1 MNLWFCFIGCVC
13 VLLPVICSAGVVV
26 TQNVAPGAT
35 SWPGSPIIQTVTNPA
50 SAPPRRLRV
59 GLRAGGQ
66 TSVGE
71 SFNAVGG
78 CTNYCQTFTI
88 TTTNYVLQTISIY
101 AGGGTGTA
109 PGTNI
114 TLRLFDLGTQTP
126 PNPSPY
132 TAGSDLFNSGNGF
145 PITYTPQTVGVLQF
159 DFTGD
164 DQVTLT
170 NGHMYAFEM
179 NGVLNS
185 SPILWQRTIS
195 DSYSGGAAYRN
206 RSWINGNNARE
217 FALAVYANVIASTN
231 VTTNTFSGPNGIVF
245 HTFTAP
251 LRAVGCSSA
260 PEASNGINQ
269 DGANPGAGLA
279 LSGGVLCGTTLNGGA
294 LRPVG
299 QIMLATRRRAQG
311 AGTAFY
317 MSADG
322 TNFNVICSFA
332 NAPDA
337 NNPQEEFSVSGNRF
351 FGTSFGGGNNSAGT
365 VFVGQT
371 NGSVSLLRSFAAV
384 HADTATNSGGASP
397 SALLA
402 LSGGVLYGTTTAG
415 GAAANGAIFS
425 LTTTGATFS
434 VLNNFSVL
442 DSQTG
447 TNTDGAVPW
456 GGLILSGDKLYGT
469 ASAGGAGGNGVV
481 FFIRTNGANFT
492 TLYNFL
498 PMDTLAATNTDGA
511 IPFGGLVLSNGTLY
525 GATFAG
531 GFGRRGTI
539 FSLQTNGL
547 GFTVLHHFTATGSIT
562 ATNTDGASPC
572 AGLILSSNVLYGTA
586 AAGGAGAAGAVFS
599 LNLNGAQ
606 FNTLHSF
613 AAVASSGTNTDGAF
627 PVAPVLRLGDSLY
640 GTTFSGGPGA
650 VGTVFSIPL
659 PVPPAVITSIV
670 RNVNGS
676 VTLYFLGAPNSTNV
690 VQFTT
695 NITPPVTWQ
704 NVSTN
709 IADANGA
716 WQFTDSNNT
725 ATRFYRSYA
734 R

>member
-13 VLLPVICSAGVVV
+13 VLLPVLSNAGVVV
-26 TQNVAPGAT
+26 TQNVSPGAT

-50 SAPPRRLRV
+50 S
-59 GLRAGGQ
+59 Q

-101 AGGGTGTA
+101 AGAGTGTGA
-109 PGTNI
+109 GTNI
-114 TLRLFDLGTQTP
+114 TLRLFDLGTQTG

-132 TAGSDLFNSGNGF
+132 APGGDLFNSGNGF

-159 DFTGD
+159 DFTGN

-170 NGHMYAFEM
+170 NGHMYAFEV

-185 SPILWQRTIS
+185 SPVLWQRTIS

-231 VTTNTFSGPNGIVF
+231 VTTNTFSGLNGIVF

-251 LRAVGCSSA
+251 
-260 PEASNGINQ
+260 SNGINQ

-279 LSGGVLCGTTLNGGA
+279 LSGGVWCGTTLNGG
-294 LRPVG
+294 
-299 QIMLATRRRAQG
+299 AQG

-322 TNFNVICSFA
+322 TNFNVIRSFA

-337 NNPQEEFSVSGNRF
+337 NNPQGEFSVSGNRF

-425 LTTTGATFS
+425 LTTNGATFS
-434 VLNNFSVL
+434 VLYNFSVL

-492 TLYNFL
+492 TLYNFS

-586 AAGGAGAAGAVFS
+586 AAGGAGAAGAVYS
-599 LNLNGAQ
+599 LNLNSAQ
-606 FNTLHSF
+606 FSTLHSF

>member
-13 VLLPVICSAGVVV
+13 VLLPVLSNAGVVV
-26 TQNVAPGAT
+26 TQNVSPGAT

-50 SAPPRRLRV
+50 S
-59 GLRAGGQ
+59 Q

-101 AGGGTGTA
+101 AGAGTGTGA
-109 PGTNI
+109 GTNI
-114 TLRLFDLGTQTP
+114 TLRLFDLGTQTG

-132 TAGSDLFNSGNGF
+132 APGGDLFNSGNGF

-159 DFTGD
+159 DFTGN

-170 NGHMYAFEM
+170 NGHMYAFEV

-185 SPILWQRTIS
+185 SPVLWQRTIS

-231 VTTNTFSGPNGIVF
+231 VTTNTFSGLNGIVF

-251 LRAVGCSSA
+251 
-260 PEASNGINQ
+260 SNGINQ

-279 LSGGVLCGTTLNGGA
+279 LSGGVWCGTTLNGG
-294 LRPVG
+294 
-299 QIMLATRRRAQG
+299 AQG

-322 TNFNVICSFA
+322 TNFNVIRSFA

-337 NNPQEEFSVSGNRF
+337 NNPQGEFSVSGNRF

-384 HADTATNSGGASP
+384 HADTATNSGGAPPRRPNNASYAPEGASP

-425 LTTTGATFS
+425 LTTNGATFS
-434 VLNNFSVL
+434 VLYNFSVL

-492 TLYNFL
+492 TLYNFS

-586 AAGGAGAAGAVFS
+586 AAGGAGVAGAVFS

>member
-13 VLLPVICSAGVVV
+13 VLLPVLSNAGVVV
-26 TQNVAPGAT
+26 TQNVSPGAT
-35 SWPGSPIIQTVTNPA
+35 SWPGSPIIQTVINPA
-50 SAPPRRLRV
+50 S
-59 GLRAGGQ
+59 Q

-114 TLRLFDLGTQTP
+114 TLRLFDLGTQTG

-132 TAGSDLFNSGNGF
+132 APGGDLFNSGNGF

-159 DFTGD
+159 DFTGN

-170 NGHMYAFEM
+170 NGHMYAFEI
-179 NGVLNS
+179 NGVLNT
-185 SPILWQRTIS
+185 SPVLWQRTIS

-251 LRAVGCSSA
+251 G
-260 PEASNGINQ
+260 NGINQ

-294 LRPVG
+294 
-299 QIMLATRRRAQG
+299 QG

-322 TNFNVICSFA
+322 TNFNVIRSFA

-337 NNPQEEFSVSGNRF
+337 NNPQGEFSVSGNRF

-384 HADTATNSGGASP
+384 HADTATNSGGSSP
-397 SALLA
+397 RGVKLANPPTPQGESECAAGVVWRRALWNDHCRLA
-402 LSGGVLYGTTTAG
+402 PWSKAGTTLAPWSKAAYSTGQAG
-415 GAAANGAIFS
+415 KPTYSTGQAGKPTYSTGQAAANGAIFS
-425 LTTTGATFS
+425 LTTNGATFS
-434 VLNNFSVL
+434 VLYNFSVL

-456 GGLILSGDKLYGT
+456 GGLILSGDKTLRHCLRWRSGRQRRR
-469 ASAGGAGGNGVV
+469 V
-481 FFIRTNGANFT
+481 FHPHERRKFHHA
-492 TLYNFL
+492 LQL
-498 PMDTLAATNTDGA
+498 LADGHA
-511 IPFGGLVLSNGTLY
+511 RLVE
-525 GATFAG
+525 
-531 GFGRRGTI
+531 
-539 FSLQTNGL
+539 
-547 GFTVLHHFTATGSIT
+547 
-562 ATNTDGASPC
+562 
-572 AGLILSSNVLYGTA
+572 
-586 AAGGAGAAGAVFS
+586 
-599 LNLNGAQ
+599 
-606 FNTLHSF
+606 
-613 AAVASSGTNTDGAF
+613 
-627 PVAPVLRLGDSLY
+627 
-640 GTTFSGGPGA
+640 
-650 VGTVFSIPL
+650 
-659 PVPPAVITSIV
+659 
-670 RNVNGS
+670 
-676 VTLYFLGAPNSTNV
+676 
-690 VQFTT
+690 
-695 NITPPVTWQ
+695 
-704 NVSTN
+704 
-709 IADANGA
+709 
-716 WQFTDSNNT
+716 
-725 ATRFYRSYA
+725 
-734 R
+734 